1 MLDSTFQNNFVTDLS
16 YLLKFP
22 FGSLYSCW
30 WGFSTIIWKGDP
42 YEDGVLTEDEELEL
56 LITIGNDIFTN
67 LFFNAGYIYADVVAI
82 LDLTEA
88 TTLDYNRLGIYS
100 GDILIRFI
108 WRKRFTRNFEY
119 SMADV
124 EVDV

>member
-1 MLDSTFQNNFVTDLS
+1 MIINF
-16 YLLKFP
+16 YL
-22 FGSLYSCW
+22 
-30 WGFSTIIWKGDP
+30 FSTP
-42 YEDGVLTEDEELEL
+42 RTFPSEELEL